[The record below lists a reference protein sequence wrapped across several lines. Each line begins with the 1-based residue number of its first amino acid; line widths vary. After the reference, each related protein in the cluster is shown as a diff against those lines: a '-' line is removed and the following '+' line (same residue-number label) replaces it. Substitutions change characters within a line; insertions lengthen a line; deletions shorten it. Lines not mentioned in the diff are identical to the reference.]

1 MLTLPCTE
9 ARGGF
14 GSICHLQAHKHSH
27 SHSVR
32 ARTRTHTP
40 QIIFLR
46 VDRMMVLGAERSKEY
61 G

>member
-9 ARGGF
+9 AREGF
-14 GSICHLQAHKHSH
+14 GSIICHLQAHKHEH
-27 SHSVR
+27 SH
-32 ARTRTHTP
+32 TH